1 VAIDATLENVAVTL
15 EQDVHF
21 TILSGFLEG
30 EGPLR
35 VGVTGLAV
43 PSDPVG

>member
-1 VAIDATLENVAVTL
+1 MTIEATPENVAVRL

-30 EGPLR
+30 EGPFR
-35 VGVTGLAV
+35 VGVTGLAT
-43 PSDPVG
+43 PSDPAG